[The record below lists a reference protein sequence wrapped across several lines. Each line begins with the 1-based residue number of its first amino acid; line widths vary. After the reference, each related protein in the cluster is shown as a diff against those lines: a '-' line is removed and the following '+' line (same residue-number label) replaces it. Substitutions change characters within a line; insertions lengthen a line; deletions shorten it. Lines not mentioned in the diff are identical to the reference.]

1 MLQPIRGRWAIVVA
15 QRFGSRHRQEG
26 PAPKG
31 LKLVWVLFRDTFR
44 YDPSG
49 RERLSTQLIFVI
61 LLAALSIGTW
71 SVVMEIDQVINA
83 DAKVISSAKLQ
94 TIEHFEGGRIE
105 RIHVKAGD
113 AVKPGD
119 LLLTLSP
126 LQAQNEL
133 TVSNQQSA
141 LLQIRAARIE
151 AELQG
156 RQSFTLPAG
165 VAASYA
171 DTLRTETSLL
181 RERQAQLASGIRQ
194 RQAEIASIEAKLKA
208 AIAGQDAIEQERVIT
223 ARLVERGLEPRI
235 SLVRIER
242 AIAEAQGAIAQ
253 AQEEIGKSKASI
265 ETLRDEYRSNL
276 VAELAKVQSE
286 LVASRASVSLTKDKL
301 DRSLL
306 RSPTQGIVNRVLVS
320 TVGGTVKPGERVIE
334 IVPAQAEL
342 LVEARVAP
350 QSIGYLAAG
359 QRALIKFSTYDFA
372 VYGAAQ
378 GEVTVVGSDSVM
390 DEKGLPFFLVQIRMP
405 EGFTP
410 LNQLKA
416 PLIPGMTAQIDIIT
430 GKRTVFS
437 YLFSPITRT
446 MQSAF
451 RER

>member
-126 LQAQNEL
+126 LQAQNEF

-306 RSPTQGIVNRVLVS
+306 RSPTQG
-320 TVGGTVKPGERVIE
+320 
-334 IVPAQAEL
+334 
-342 LVEARVAP
+342 
-350 QSIGYLAAG
+350 
-359 QRALIKFSTYDFA
+359 
-372 VYGAAQ
+372 
-378 GEVTVVGSDSVM
+378 
-390 DEKGLPFFLVQIRMP
+390 
-405 EGFTP
+405 
-410 LNQLKA
+410 
-416 PLIPGMTAQIDIIT
+416 
-430 GKRTVFS
+430 
-437 YLFSPITRT
+437 
-446 MQSAF
+446 
-451 RER
+451 

>member
-1 MLQPIRGRWAIVVA
+1 MP
-15 QRFGSRHRQEG
+15 QRFGSRFKKEG
-26 PAPKG
+26 PAPRG
-31 LKLVWVLFRDTFR
+31 LKLIWVLFRDTFR

-49 RERLSTQLIFVI
+49 RERLSTQLVFII
-61 LLAALSIGTW
+61 LLAAIALGTW
-71 SVVMEIDQVINA
+71 SVVMEIDQVISA
-83 DAKVISSAKLQ
+83 EGKVTSSAKLQ

-113 AVKPGD
+113 PVKAGD

-126 LQAQNEL
+126 LQAQSEL
-133 TVSNQQSA
+133 KVSNQQSA

-156 RQSFTLPAG
+156 LQSVSAPAG
-165 VAASYA
+165 LAADFA
-171 DTLRTETSLL
+171 DTLRTETKFM
-181 RERQAQLASGIRQ
+181 RERQSQLASGIKQ

-208 AIAGQDAIEQERVIT
+208 AVASKEAIEQERVIV
-223 ARLVERGLEPRI
+223 ARLVERGLEPQI

-242 AIAEAQGAIAQ
+242 SMAEASGSIAQ
-253 AQEEIGKSKASI
+253 AQEEITRTKASI

-276 VAELAKVQSE
+276 VGELAKVQNE
-286 LVASRASVSLTKDKL
+286 LVASRASVSVTKDKL
-301 DRSLL
+301 ERSLL
-306 RSPTQGIVNRVLVS
+306 KSPTAGVVNQVLVS

-334 IVPAQAEL
+334 IVPASSEL

-350 QSIGYLAAG
+350 QSIGYLVHG

-372 VYGAAQ
+372 VYGAAE
-378 GEVTVVGSDSVM
+378 GEVSVVGSDSVM
-390 DEKGLPFFLVQIRMP
+390 DEKGMPFFLVQIRLP
-405 EGFTP
+405 KGFEA

-416 PLIPGMTAQIDIIT
+416 PLIPGMTAQIDIVT

-437 YLFSPITRT
+437 YLFSPVMRT
-446 MQSAF
+446 MQEAF

>member
-1 MLQPIRGRWAIVVA
+1 
-15 QRFGSRHRQEG
+15 
-26 PAPKG
+26 
-31 LKLVWVLFRDTFR
+31 
-44 YDPSG
+44 
-49 RERLSTQLIFVI
+49 
-61 LLAALSIGTW
+61 
-71 SVVMEIDQVINA
+71 
-83 DAKVISSAKLQ
+83 
-94 TIEHFEGGRIE
+94 
-105 RIHVKAGD
+105 
-113 AVKPGD
+113 
-119 LLLTLSP
+119 
-126 LQAQNEL
+126 
-133 TVSNQQSA
+133 
-141 LLQIRAARIE
+141 
-151 AELQG
+151 
-156 RQSFTLPAG
+156 
-165 VAASYA
+165 
-171 DTLRTETSLL
+171 LRTETSLL

-276 VAELAKVQSE
+276 VAELAKVRSE
-286 LVASRASVSLTKDKL
+286 LVATRASVSLTKDKL